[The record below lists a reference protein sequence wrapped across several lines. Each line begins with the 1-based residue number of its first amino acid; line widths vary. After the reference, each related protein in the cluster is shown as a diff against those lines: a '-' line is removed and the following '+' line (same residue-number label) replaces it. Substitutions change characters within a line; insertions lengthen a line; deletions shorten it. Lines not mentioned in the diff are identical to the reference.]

1 MAKSPLQK
9 AIPVVLLPGMMC
21 DERMW
26 QSQSEYLIRL
36 GYQVINGDI
45 TGRELAKPV
54 GEISIADI
62 ARQLLANLPAK
73 FALAGLSMGGIV
85 ALEMWRQ
92 APERITRL
100 ALLDT
105 SALEDSDAR
114 REKRDEQ
121 IRAARSGSL
130 EKILI
135 EEMKPNYLAESNK
148 RDELALSILLAMA
161 VDLGLD
167 VFVKQSLALKNRDAS
182 LLTLASIDC
191 PTLVLCGCE
200 DTLCPVEHHQQMAKL
215 IKHAELKVLD
225 DCGHLSTMEQPG
237 LVNLALEAWLAT
249 PELSIDTA

>member
-9 AIPVVLLPGMMC
+9 AVPVVLLPGMMC

-26 QSQSEYLIRL
+26 QSQNEYLTGL
-36 GYQVINGDI
+36 GYEVINGDI
-45 TGRELAKPV
+45 TGREVSQPV
-54 GEISIADI
+54 GEISIAEI
-62 ARQLLANLPAK
+62 ARQLLASLPPQ

-92 APERITRL
+92 APGRISRL

-105 SALEDSDAR
+105 SALADTDAK

-121 IRAARSGSL
+121 IRAARSGCL

-148 RDELALSILLAMA
+148 RDELALSVLLAMA

-167 VFVKQSLALKNRDAS
+167 VFVKQSLALKKRDAS
-182 LLTLASIDC
+182 LLTLATIDC

-200 DTLCPVEHHQQMAKL
+200 DTLCPVEHHQRMAKL
-215 IKHAELKVLD
+215 IKNAELKVLD

-237 LVNLALEAWLAT
+237 LVNLALEVWLAT
-249 PELSIDTA
+249 PES